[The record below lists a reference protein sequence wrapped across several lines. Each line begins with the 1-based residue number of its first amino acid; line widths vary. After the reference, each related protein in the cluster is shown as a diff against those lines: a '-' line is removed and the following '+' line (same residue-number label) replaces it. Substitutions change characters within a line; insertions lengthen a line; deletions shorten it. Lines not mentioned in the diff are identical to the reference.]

1 MQRAVT
7 AVSTATAAV
16 RRTRIVATIGAAS
29 ADPACLAALIRAGV
43 DVVRL
48 SMVNGSRE
56 RHLAT
61 VRTVRAEADRQGR
74 TVSVLAD
81 LQGRKNRIGRLR
93 DGAAR
98 WEPGEKVVLAA
109 APGDL
114 DWHRTWLIHGW
125 RAVPQAGSHVL
136 IDDGAVVLRV
146 EEADDSTM
154 TCTVTQG
161 GTVTDGRGV
170 TLPGR
175 QPIPVGLT
183 PRDRDDAAF
192 ARHLGADMI
201 ALSFTAHPSDREA
214 LHRIAPEAALIAKIE
229 HPDAVRALPPLID
242 AFDGLM
248 VARGDLALEIP
259 FEDVPVV
266 QKQVTAS
273 CAARGRS
280 SMVATQLLH
289 SMRTAASPTRA
300 EVADIF
306 NAVLDGADYLV
317 LAGETGFGRRP
328 VDVVDVCRR
337 VIERAERHR
346 TEQMERETH
355 AR

>member
-1 MQRAVT
+1 MQRAVM

-16 RRTRIVATIGAAS
+16 RRTRIVATIGAAN

-114 DWHRTWLIHGW
+114 DSHRTWLIHGW

-161 GTVTDGRGV
+161 GPVTDGRGV

-248 VARGDLALEIP
+248 VARGTSP
-259 FEDVPVV
+259 WR
-266 QKQVTAS
+266 S
-273 CAARGRS
+273 CSRTCRWCRSRSPRAARPAD
-280 SMVATQLLH
+280 VARWWPLNCCTPCGP
-289 SMRTAASPTRA
+289 RPVPPAPRSPTSSTPYSTVPTTWCWRA
-300 EVADIF
+300 RPDSAAARSTWWTSAD
-306 NAVLDGADYLV
+306 G
-317 LAGETGFGRRP
+317 
-328 VDVVDVCRR
+328 
-337 VIERAERHR
+337 
-346 TEQMERETH
+346 
-355 AR
+355 